1 MKPSRRPR
9 TVRRLTPLAILLAAA
24 LPGLVSTPSVSLAAP
39 LPSLSVND
47 VTVTEGNAGTVTATF
62 TVTQDIRGKSSVRYS
77 TASGTATSPA
87 DFLSRTGRLKFA
99 GGHRTNKV
107 AITVVG
113 DTLDESNETFFFRL
127 SSPVGAT
134 LSDGE
139 GMGTITDNDAPPSVS
154 SVATLDVPEGNSGD
168 TPSASVDVTLSA
180 ASGRTVS
187 VDYTTVDGSA
197 AEGSDYELAV
207 GTLEFAPGQ
216 TIATIVV
223 TVIGDDAT
231 EGDETFDVDIS
242 NPVNATLGTHPT
254 VVTIKDN
261 DPIPPGSAVLNVT
274 GATVREGNTGTTTL
288 TFTVTRSG
296 ETTTPVNVDFQTTNG
311 SALAPLD
318 YVSNS
323 GNVAFAATVT
333 TATVDVQIN
342 GDRRLEHRER
352 FFLSL
357 LNPSVGAAIE
367 HGQARGFIRDDD
379 TRTRF
384 TTSKV
389 NGQIRVRGRLTPAH
403 PGRKMVVTL
412 SRRRNGAWVRVAVK
426 RPLLIGRSDL
436 NGDGFLDSRFATRF
450 GRPSPGRCRIV
461 ARFRADADHGSSH
474 STRIISC

>member
-1 MKPSRRPR
+1 MKSSRRPR
-9 TVRRLTPLAILLAAA
+9 TVHRLSPLAILLAAA
-24 LPGLVSTPSVSLAAP
+24 LPGLISIPSVSLAAP
-39 LPSLSVND
+39 MPSLSVND

-77 TASGTATSPA
+77 TASGTATSPD

-99 GGHRTNKV
+99 GGHRTSKV

-139 GMGTITDNDAPPSVS
+139 GKGTITDNDAPPSVS
-154 SVATLDVPEGNSGD
+154 SVATVAVPEGNSGD
-168 TPSASVDVTLSA
+168 TPSASADVTLSA
-180 ASGRTVS
+180 PSGRMVS
-187 VDYTTVDGSA
+187 VDYTTVGGSA
-197 AEGSDYELAV
+197 AEGSDYEFAA

-216 TIATIVV
+216 TIGSIEV
-223 TVIGDDAT
+223 TVLGDDAT

-254 VVTIKDN
+254 VVTIQDN

-296 ETTTPVNVDFQTTNG
+296 ETTTPVNVDFLTTNG
-311 SALAPLD
+311 TALAPSD

-323 GNVAFAATVT
+323 GNVSFAATVT

-357 LNPSVGAAIE
+357 LNPSLGAAIE

-403 PGRKMVVTL
+403 PGKKMVVTL
-412 SRRRNGAWVRVAVK
+412 SRRRNGVWVRVALK
-426 RPLLIGRSDL
+426 RPLLIGRTDL
-436 NGDGFLDSRFATRF
+436 NGDGFRDSRFSTRF
-450 GRPSPGRCRIV
+450 ARPSPGRCRIV
-461 ARFRADADHGSSH
+461 ARFRGDAGHGPSH
-474 STRIISC
+474 STRFIRC